1 MAQESGLPG
10 GRSLMMTPWR
20 GALFCGI
27 GPLSEHSKLPLAAS
41 IETIRRLIAFDTTS
55 FKSNLEL
62 IDYAEKILSGLGAS
76 VNKTWD
82 ERRNKANIFATIGP
96 NDVPGIVLSGHTD
109 VVPVEGQDWS
119 TDPFQLHQADGKLFG
134 RGTADMKSF
143 IAVCLA
149 LAPEFAAAP
158 LAMPVHFAFSYDEE
172 VGCVGVRRLIDDLAH
187 LAIRP
192 RLCIVGEP
200 TGMKAV
206 IGHKGKKSVRCHVEG
221 HECHS
226 ALNHQGVNAIEIAAE
241 MVARLRAMQHRI
253 RALGPFDSA
262 YTPPYTTVH
271 TGTMQGGTAL
281 NIVPKACTFEFE
293 IRNLPDHDPE
303 ELMAEV
309 RGWAQDLV
317 PEMLDIDPASGIT
330 LDEHNTTPGLGMD
343 EMDAAVRLVCALSG
357 SNDTSKVAFTTEA
370 GLFQKA
376 GVPAVVCGPGDIA
389 QAHRPD
395 EFITLEQVTKCEDFL
410 RRLLAHMCGR

>member
-1 MAQESGLPG
+1 MP
-10 GRSLMMTPWR
+10 
-20 GALFCGI
+20 
-27 GPLSEHSKLPLAAS
+27 AS
-41 IETIRRLIAFDTTS
+41 IETIAKLIAIDTTS
-55 FKSNLEL
+55 FKTNLQL
-62 IDYAEKILSGLGAS
+62 IDLASEILSGLGAT
-76 VNKTWD
+76 VRRTWD
-82 ERRNKANIFATIGP
+82 KDRNKANIFATIGP

-119 TDPFQLHQADGKLFG
+119 TDPFRLHQAGGRLFG

-158 LAMPVHFAFSYDEE
+158 LRMPVHFAFSYDEE

-187 LAIRP
+187 LAVRP
-192 RLCIVGEP
+192 SLCIVGEP
-200 TGMKAV
+200 TDMKAV

-241 MVARLRAMQHRI
+241 MVTRLRAMQRRI
-253 RALGPFDSA
+253 REQGPFDHG
-262 YTPPYTTVH
+262 YQPPYTTVH

-281 NIVPKACTFEFE
+281 NIVPKSCAFEFE

-303 ELMAEV
+303 DLMAEV

-317 PEMLDIDPASGIT
+317 PEMLGISEASGIT
-330 LDEHNTTPGLGMD
+330 LDEHNSTPGLGMD

-357 SNDTSKVAFTTEA
+357 SNRTSKVAFTTEA

-376 GVPAVVCGPGDIA
+376 GIPAVVCGPGSID

-395 EFITLEQVTKCEDFL
+395 EFVTIEQVAKCEDFL
-410 RRLLAHMCGR
+410 RRLLAHMC